1 MSVYEFEGRIPK
13 IGKNTYI
20 SKSASIIG
28 DVTIGDGCF
37 IGPGARIKGDYGKV
51 IIGDETSV
59 QENCVIHARPDEV
72 CKIGNRVN
80 VGHASTLHG
89 CTVEDNAII
98 GMGSIISDWA
108 VIGEW
113 AVVGEGA
120 VVKQNQKIPDGKICV
135 GVPAKIIG
143 NVKEDYKKEY
153 EYFKD
158 IYVELAKRYPKNL
171 KEIKI
176 GKE

>member
-1 MSVYEFEGRIPK
+1 MTVYKFEERVPK

-20 SKSASIIG
+20 SKSATIIG
-28 DVTIGDGCF
+28 DVTIGNGCF
-37 IGPGARIKGDYGKV
+37 IGPGARIKGDYGRI

-72 CKIGNRVN
+72 CKIGSRVN
-80 VGHASTLHG
+80 IGHASTLHG

-108 VIGEW
+108 CIGEW

-120 VVKQNQKIPDGKICV
+120 VVKQNQNIPARKICV

-143 NVKEDYKKEY
+143 DVKEDYKKEY

-158 IYVELAKRYPKNL
+158 TYVELAKRYSKNL
-171 KEIKI
+171 KRLDIENK
-176 GKE
+176 

>member
-1 MSVYEFEGRIPK
+1 MSVYEFEGKVPK

-20 SKSASIIG
+20 SKSASVIG

-51 IIGDETSV
+51 IIGNETSV
-59 QENCVIHARPDEV
+59 QENCVIHARPNEE
-72 CKIGNRVN
+72 CRIGNRVN

-89 CTVEDNAII
+89 CTIKNNAII
-98 GMGSIISDWA
+98 GMGAIISDWA
-108 VIGEW
+108 LIGEW
-113 AVVGEGA
+113 TVIGEGA

-143 NVKEDYKKEY
+143 EVKEDYKKEY

-158 IYVELAKRYPKNL
+158 TYVDLAIRYSKNL
-171 KEIKI
+171 KEIKPI
-176 GKE
+176 KH